1 MLSNVLAASE
11 RPMTGARFR
20 RSTERRRA
28 SCATSPAVP
37 KTETAAC
44 ATRYEVQAVPKRIN
58 SVNHAAGESK
68 GKEKGERDVRN
79 AYVSTPLSAREES
92 SFCDV
97 AFPSTDGGLFRYVS
111 TTSMGRHKGVS
122 GSPALPLEWVDL

>member
-1 MLSNVLAASE
+1 MCTAPRCAQDGDGCLRYALRGTSRPKKDKFSNPCCGRE
-11 RPMTGARFR
+11 QG
-20 RSTERRRA
+20 
-28 SCATSPAVP
+28 
-37 KTETAAC
+37 
-44 ATRYEVQAVPKRIN
+44 KR
-58 SVNHAAGESK
+58 K
-68 GKEKGERDVRN
+68 KKRDVRN
-79 AYVSTPLSAREES
+79 AYVSMPLSAPEES

>member
-20 RSTERRRA
+20 RSTERRRS
-28 SCATSPAVP
+28 SCAPPPAVP

-58 SVNHAAGESK
+58 SVIHAAGESK
-68 GKEKGERDVRN
+68 GKEKKNETYGTRMYPCLCLLRRN
-79 AYVSTPLSAREES
+79 R
-92 SFCDV
+92 
-97 AFPSTDGGLFRYVS
+97 LFATWRFLPRTGDYFG
-111 TTSMGRHKGVS
+111 TCPPRRWGAIRGCLGALLFHWS
-122 GSPALPLEWVDL
+122 G